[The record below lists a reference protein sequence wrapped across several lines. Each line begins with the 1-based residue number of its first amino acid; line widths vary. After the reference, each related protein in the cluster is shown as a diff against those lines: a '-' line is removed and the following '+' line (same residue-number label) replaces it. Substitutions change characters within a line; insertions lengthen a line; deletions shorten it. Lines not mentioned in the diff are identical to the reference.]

1 MSEYKTSLLAKIK
14 SILPQ
19 FIINYF
25 EIIEFCQRCGIQ
37 QPIAWHCKSDELWKK
52 INGTKNGVLCP
63 KCFSELAQEK
73 GIFIMWYPEVFK
85 GEYDGTA

>member
-1 MSEYKTSLLAKIK
+1 MKMSKYKTSLLAKIK

-52 INGTKNGVLCP
+52 INGTKNGV
-63 KCFSELAQEK
+63 QEK